1 MDNFRY
7 DRHFADKKNIIASIA
22 GIIHKG
28 KGNINIA
35 KIAEEVG
42 YNQRYLDRVFK
53 EAVGVSMKKYAGNN
67 KNTEGNILFAEQSY
81 L

>member
-28 KGNINIA
+28 KGQ
-35 KIAEEVG
+35 
-42 YNQRYLDRVFK
+42 Y
-53 EAVGVSMKKYAGNN
+53 KYCKDSRGGRIQP
-67 KNTEGNILFAEQSY
+67 EIS
-81 L
+81 